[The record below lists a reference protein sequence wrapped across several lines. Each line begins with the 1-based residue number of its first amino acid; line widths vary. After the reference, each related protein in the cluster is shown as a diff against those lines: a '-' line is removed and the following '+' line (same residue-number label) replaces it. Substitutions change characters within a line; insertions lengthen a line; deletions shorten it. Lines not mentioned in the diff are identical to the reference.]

1 MILNNLILNH
11 CVTFRFCISEAH
23 NIPDN
28 KAAIKELIEK
38 GGQVD
43 MDYFDGGWDRNPIVA
58 TIWNED
64 VLIACGALKI
74 PGKVYKKE
82 LFEERAKSDCP
93 YGTIGYELGWIV
105 TDEAYRGLG
114 CCTNIVKM
122 LLKYNE
128 TETGGSLYATTRQ
141 DNNSMQKILKC
152 NGFCES
158 GEPFKSKCGDYKLI
172 LFVRDVKTNEIYE
185 NE

>member
-43 MDYFDGGWDRNPIVA
+43 MSCFDGGWDRNPIVA

-64 VLIACGALKI
+64 HLVACGALKL
-74 PGKVYKKE
+74 PTPNYKQK
-82 LFEERAKSDCP
+82 LFVERAESGFH
-93 YGTIGYELGWIV
+93 YETIKHELGWIV
-105 TDEAYRGLG
+105 TDEAYRGRG
-114 CCTNIVKM
+114 FCANIVKM
-122 LLKYNE
+122 LLTYKGLE
-128 TETGGSLYATTRQ
+128 TERPLYATTRQ
-141 DNNSMQKILKC
+141 DNNAMQKVLKC

-158 GEPFKSKCGDYKLI
+158 GKPFDSDCGDYELI
-172 LFVRDVKTNEIYE
+172 LFVRETKTNTMCE
-185 NE
+185 